1 MKEIYL
7 YVPAIFDASKFSELS
22 GFEDEAHWFLHKII
36 TAASHRKHEYLFDG
50 MAHISRKTMET
61 FIHPSKVKRVRN
73 ALINH
78 GVVVVNDSYKIS
90 DFVRGITGYSQRYGL
105 SEPYAGDFRRIVVM
119 KKALGAKILK
129 HRITVAHKPVDPL
142 DMDHTLDYLLGWLR
156 KLKIDIHAAYELIDQ
171 ETSEQPRV
179 TTARVGKRGRRKIVK
194 VALPDPK
201 AINRMTAETIHN
213 QEWEFKQCPIGRL
226 HTNVTRLLTSSRS
239 CLSIAGQP
247 LISADIANSQ
257 LLFFLILLL
266 DHRLNQSISSDSSS
280 IPYSSP
286 TQSPNPPS
294 SANPTSSSPSTTT
307 HSSLSNPSFPQLPP
321 STTPAP
327 SHSLRTTSIGAQK
340 EGWMGNENEGS
351 DHQRYDAYLK
361 DDEIE
366 FKQRVMNGTIY
377 DHLMGMTGYSS
388 RGKFKK
394 DFFQGVLYGDNTA
407 NYSKVNKITHAFRA
421 TYPTVWEFILESK
434 VGGFEQLARDMQT
447 RESRLVIGQVCGRLA
462 LHHPDIPVI
471 TIHDSLMTIPEHVPT
486 VVRIMEEEFLRIG
499 LTPKIKVDAP
509 PVLKAA

>member
-1 MKEIYL
+1 
-7 YVPAIFDASKFSELS
+7 
-22 GFEDEAHWFLHKII
+22 
-36 TAASHRKHEYLFDG
+36 
-50 MAHISRKTMET
+50 
-61 FIHPSKVKRVRN
+61 
-73 ALINH
+73 
-78 GVVVVNDSYKIS
+78 
-90 DFVRGITGYSQRYGL
+90 
-105 SEPYAGDFRRIVVM
+105 
-119 KKALGAKILK
+119 
-129 HRITVAHKPVDPL
+129 
-142 DMDHTLDYLLGWLR
+142 
-156 KLKIDIHAAYELIDQ
+156 
-171 ETSEQPRV
+171 
-179 TTARVGKRGRRKIVK
+179 
-194 VALPDPK
+194 
-201 AINRMTAETIHN
+201 
-213 QEWEFKQCPIGRL
+213 
-226 HTNVTRLLTSSRS
+226 
-239 CLSIAGQP
+239 
-247 LISADIANSQ
+247 
-257 LLFFLILLL
+257 
-266 DHRLNQSISSDSSS
+266 
-280 IPYSSP
+280 
-286 TQSPNPPS
+286 
-294 SANPTSSSPSTTT
+294 
-307 HSSLSNPSFPQLPP
+307 
-321 STTPAP
+321 
-327 SHSLRTTSIGAQK
+327 
-340 EGWMGNENEGS
+340 MGNENEGS